1 MEENKVYRHRM
12 TTRIDVLDKGFVELQ
27 DWMGDDNAIVSAARV
42 SFLGDSKGAEKD
54 EKLIKYLMEHKHTTP
69 FEMVE
74 LKFKIK
80 CPIFIARQWQRHRSF
95 HYMSVNEVSRRYT
108 SEEID
113 FYIPNEIRG
122 QHKNSKQCSSEDGL
136 DVDIQNSFISLI
148 KEDTETLY
156 AHYLKLI
163 EFGVAREQAR
173 MILPQNMYTTFI
185 CKGDLHNFLHFVSL
199 RADIHAQKE
208 MREYANAIFEYIKE
222 RTPIAA
228 EYAVSFGIVK

>member
-42 SFLGDSKGAEKD
+42 SYLGESKGEEQDK
-54 EKLIKYLMEHKHTTP
+54 KLTKYLMEHKHTTP

-80 CPIFIARQWQRHRSF
+80 CPLFIARQWMRHRTFS
-95 HYMSVNEVSRRYT
+95 YNEVSRRYT

-113 FYIPNEIRG
+113 FYIPDEIRA
-122 QHKNSKQCSSEDGL
+122 QHKDSKQCSSEYGL
-136 DVDIQNSFISLI
+136 DVDIQNSIISLI
-148 KEDTETLY
+148 KDDTDILY
-156 AHYLKLI
+156 AHYLNLI
-163 EFGVAREQAR
+163 EYGVAREQAR

-185 CKGDLHNFLHFVSL
+185 CKGNLHNFLHFVSL

-222 RTPIAA
+222 KTPTAA
-228 EYAVSFGIVK
+228 EYAVSLGIVK